1 MDDMNITAAQYMA
14 DMDGNNGSIKATVDG
29 VELSVPLDPNN
40 RHYAAILRAVAHDG
54 LIILP
59 AD

>member
-1 MDDMNITAAQYMA
+1 MDDMNITAAQYVA
-14 DMDGNNGSIKATVDG
+14 DDEGNASIKATVDG
-29 VELSVPLDPNN
+29 VELSVPIDPSN
-40 RHYAAILRAVAHDG
+40 RHYAAILRAVAYDG

>member
-1 MDDMNITAAQYMA
+1 MDDMSITAAQYMVY
-14 DMDGNNGSIKATVDG
+14 DEGNNASIKATVDG
-29 VELSVPLDPNN
+29 VELSVPIDPHN
-40 RHYAAILRAVAHDG
+40 RHYAAILRAVAYDG

>member
-1 MDDMNITAAQYMA
+1 MDDMNITAAQYVAGMG
-14 DMDGNNGSIKATVDG
+14 GNNVSIKATVDG
-29 VELSVPLDPNN
+29 VELSVPIDPSN
-40 RHYAAILRAVAHDG
+40 RHYAAILRAVAYDG

>member
-14 DMDGNNGSIKATVDG
+14 GMDGNNASIKATIDG
-29 VELSVPLDPNN
+29 AELSVPIDPHN
-40 RHYAAILRAVAHDG
+40 RHYAAILRAVASDG
-54 LIILP
+54 LIIFP

>member
-1 MDDMNITAAQYMA
+1 MDEMNITAAQYMVG
-14 DMDGNNGSIKATVDG
+14 MDGSNASINATIDG
-29 VELSVPLDPNN
+29 VELSVPIDPRN
-40 RHYAAILRAVAHDG
+40 RHYAAILRAVAYDG

>member
-14 DMDGNNGSIKATVDG
+14 DMDGNNASVKATIDG
-29 VELSVPLDPNN
+29 VELCVPIDPKN